1 MGFGIIQDIDEV
13 TGKIGGFRA
22 LDGAISSP
30 DVISLAG
37 PLAQPGGDV
46 IYAFIGED
54 RSIYAGTLKE
64 IESELRDF
72 LKRNSK
78 RTAVALQVF
87 ELIGSDQDKKHARSA
102 MRKVIFDAAGSSA
115 ASAFYEGSTLQSALW
130 QRLLAMAPTP
140 NSLRVSYR

>member
-1 MGFGIIQDIDEV
+1 MGRLVKSKRQLPFRLIECVPFGATLPNFALPLFAHPTNPNLRLIQDVDEV

-22 LDGAISSP
+22 LDGHISSP
-30 DVISLAG
+30 DVISLVG

-54 RSIYAGTLKE
+54 RSIHAGTLTE

-72 LKRNSK
+72 LNRNSK
-78 RTAVALQVF
+78 RTAVALQIF

-102 MRKVIFDAAGSSA
+102 M
-115 ASAFYEGSTLQSALW
+115 
-130 QRLLAMAPTP
+130 
-140 NSLRVSYR
+140 